1 MEIDIF
7 AIGVLTICIT
17 VIVNIICKKINIP
30 IVIGYILTGVIIVY
44 AFNLKEISSAGELSH
59 VAEFGIIF
67 LMFVIGLEFSFDKFK
82 TMKQETLLFGI
93 SQIFACSVVFFV
105 ICYYIVGLD
114 YKTSFVI
121 SSSFALSSTAI
132 VLKSF
137 DNQIYSNY
145 QKNSIGILI
154 MQDIAVIP
162 LMLVIPAMNAD
173 SSSNITDIA
182 ITTTIS
188 AIIVVAILMI
198 PGKYAASKILGLA
211 ADTKMD
217 EIFVSTILLIVL
229 GASFISQYFG
239 FSHSLGAFIAGMVI
253 AGTDYK
259 YKIRADIEHF
269 KDLFLGFFFITVGMQ
284 VDIFF
289 FLKHI
294 VVILVLLIIVILI
307 KMFVIYWTIRIFRQK
322 EEAFKTALSL
332 SQIGE
337 FSFVVFLLASKN
349 NIFSGEFTNSIIPF
363 IADYKISA
371 NDLNQ
376 YLTLLVIL
384 SMVATPFIL
393 DRIKDITRFVFMD
406 SKIDDIVSDQV
417 QDAKDY
423 SDYVDH
429 IIICG
434 YGVFGQSV
442 ASYLKDHDI
451 NYIAIDHNYAKIQDG
466 LKNGDSVVF
475 GNIVQSGIIE
485 KLNIKQ
491 CAAVVIAIDNSYK
504 IRDIC
509 KILLDKIPNCNI
521 IAKINAR
528 VEDSNID
535 DLDLYGIVDERVE
548 IARILGQE
556 AIVAREEKLN
566 KG

>member
-105 ICYYIVGLD
+105 LCYYVVGLD

-349 NIFSGEFTNSIIPF
+349 NIFSGEFANSIIPF

-384 SMVATPFIL
+384 SMVVTPFIL

>member
-162 LMLVIPAMNAD
+162 LLLVIPAMNAD

-182 ITTTIS
+182 LTTIIS
-188 AIIVVAILMI
+188 AIIVIAILMI

-349 NIFSGEFTNSIIPF
+349 NIFSGEFANSIIPF

-384 SMVATPFIL
+384 SMDVTPFIL

-406 SKIDDIVSDQV
+406 SKIDDVVSDQV

>member
-105 ICYYIVGLD
+105 LCYYVVGLD

-284 VDIFF
+284 VDVLF

-349 NIFSGEFTNSIIPF
+349 NIFSGEFANSIIPF

-384 SMVATPFIL
+384 SMVVTPFIL

-406 SKIDDIVSDQV
+406 SKIDDVVNDQV

-451 NYIAIDHNYAKIQDG
+451 NYIAIDHNYTKIQDG

>member
-1 MEIDIF
+1 MPKEDAYCILKYLIVIAPITIDK
-7 AIGVLTICIT
+7 IT
-17 VIVNIICKKINIP
+17 KIENIIQEASFLFIP
-30 IVIGYILTGVIIVY
+30 IIKLYRI
-44 AFNLKEISSAGELSH
+44 
-59 VAEFGIIF
+59 
-67 LMFVIGLEFSFDKFK
+67 K
-82 TMKQETLLFGI
+82 TIK
-93 SQIFACSVVFFV
+93 
-105 ICYYIVGLD
+105 
-114 YKTSFVI
+114 
-121 SSSFALSSTAI
+121 
-132 VLKSF
+132 
-137 DNQIYSNY
+137 
-145 QKNSIGILI
+145 
-154 MQDIAVIP
+154 
-162 LMLVIPAMNAD
+162 
-173 SSSNITDIA
+173 
-182 ITTTIS
+182 
-188 AIIVVAILMI
+188 VAILVKI
-198 PGKYAASKILGLA
+198 KNCASISKNAL
-211 ADTKMD
+211 TK
-217 EIFVSTILLIVL
+217 IFVSTILLIVL

-284 VDIFF
+284 VDVLF

-349 NIFSGEFTNSIIPF
+349 NIFSGEFANSIIPF
-363 IADYKISA
+363 IADYKIST

-406 SKIDDIVSDQV
+406 SKIDDVVNDQV

-521 IAKINAR
+521 IAKINAKA
-528 VEDSNID
+528 EDNNID

>member
-1 MEIDIF
+1 MEIDVF

-30 IVIGYILTGVIIVY
+30 IVIGYIVTGVIIVY

-105 ICYYIVGLD
+105 LCYYVVGLD

-162 LMLVIPAMNAD
+162 LLLVIPAMNAD

-182 ITTTIS
+182 LTTIIS
-188 AIIVVAILMI
+188 AIIVIAILMI

-371 NDLNQ
+371 DDLNQ

>member
-1 MEIDIF
+1 MEIDVF

-30 IVIGYILTGVIIVY
+30 IVIGYIVTGVIIVY

-105 ICYYIVGLD
+105 LCYYVVGLD

-137 DNQIYSNY
+137 DNQIYSSY

-162 LMLVIPAMNAD
+162 LLLVIPAMNAD

-182 ITTTIS
+182 LTTIIS
-188 AIIVVAILMI
+188 AIIVIAILMI

-284 VDIFF
+284 VDVLF

-294 VVILVLLIIVILI
+294 VVILVLLVVVILI

-371 NDLNQ
+371 DDLNQ

-406 SKIDDIVSDQV
+406 SKIDDIVNDQV

-442 ASYLKDHDI
+442 ARYLKDHDI

>member
-1 MEIDIF
+1 MEIDVF

-105 ICYYIVGLD
+105 LCYYVVGLD

-137 DNQIYSNY
+137 DNQIYSSY

-162 LMLVIPAMNAD
+162 LLLVIPAMNAD

-182 ITTTIS
+182 LTTIIS
-188 AIIVVAILMI
+188 AIIVIAILMI

-349 NIFSGEFTNSIIPF
+349 NIFSGEFANSIIPF

-521 IAKINAR
+521 IAKINAKA
-528 VEDSNID
+528 EDNNID

>member
-1 MEIDIF
+1 MEIDVF

-30 IVIGYILTGVIIVY
+30 IVIGYIVTGVIIVY

-105 ICYYIVGLD
+105 LCYYVVGLD

-137 DNQIYSNY
+137 DNQIYSSY

-162 LMLVIPAMNAD
+162 LLLVIPAMNAD
-173 SSSNITDIA
+173 SSSNITDIVL
-182 ITTTIS
+182 TTIIS
-188 AIIVVAILMI
+188 AIIVIAILMI

-349 NIFSGEFTNSIIPF
+349 NIFSGEFANSIIPF

-406 SKIDDIVSDQV
+406 SKIDDIVNDQV

-521 IAKINAR
+521 IAKINAKA
-528 VEDSNID
+528 EDNNID

>member
-1 MEIDIF
+1 MEIDVF

-137 DNQIYSNY
+137 DNQIYSSY

-284 VDIFF
+284 VDVLF

-349 NIFSGEFTNSIIPF
+349 NIFSGEFANSIIPF
-363 IADYKISA
+363 IADYKIST

-406 SKIDDIVSDQV
+406 SKIDDVVNDQV

-521 IAKINAR
+521 IAKINAKA
-528 VEDSNID
+528 EDNNID

>member
-1 MEIDIF
+1 MEIDVF

-105 ICYYIVGLD
+105 LCYYVVGLD

-284 VDIFF
+284 VDVLF

-349 NIFSGEFTNSIIPF
+349 NIFSGEFANSIIPF

-406 SKIDDIVSDQV
+406 SKIDDIVNDQV

-521 IAKINAR
+521 IAKINAKA
-528 VEDSNID
+528 EDSNID

>member
-1 MEIDIF
+1 MEIDVF

-44 AFNLKEISSAGELSH
+44 AFNLKAISSAGELSH

-105 ICYYIVGLD
+105 LCYYVVGLD

-182 ITTTIS
+182 LTTIIS
-188 AIIVVAILMI
+188 AIIVIAILMI

-284 VDIFF
+284 VDVLF

-406 SKIDDIVSDQV
+406 SKIDDIVNDQV

>member
-1 MEIDIF
+1 MEIDVF

-44 AFNLKEISSAGELSH
+44 AFNLKAISSAGELSH

-406 SKIDDIVSDQV
+406 SKIDDIVNDQV

>member
-30 IVIGYILTGVIIVY
+30 IVIGYIVTGVIIVY

-105 ICYYIVGLD
+105 LCYYVVGLD

-137 DNQIYSNY
+137 DNQIYSSY

-162 LMLVIPAMNAD
+162 LLLVIPAMNAD

-182 ITTTIS
+182 LTTIIS
-188 AIIVVAILMI
+188 AIIVIAILMI

-284 VDIFF
+284 VDVLF

-349 NIFSGEFTNSIIPF
+349 NIFSGEFANSIIPF
-363 IADYKISA
+363 IADCKISA

-384 SMVATPFIL
+384 SMVVTPFIL

-406 SKIDDIVSDQV
+406 SKIDDVVNDQV

-429 IIICG
+429 VIICG

>member
-1 MEIDIF
+1 MEIDVF

-173 SSSNITDIA
+173 SSSNIIDIA

-284 VDIFF
+284 VDVLF

-371 NDLNQ
+371 DDLNQ

-384 SMVATPFIL
+384 SMVVTPFIL
-393 DRIKDITRFVFMD
+393 DRIKDITRFIFMD

-417 QDAKDY
+417 QDPNDY

-429 IIICG
+429 VIICG

-451 NYIAIDHNYAKIQDG
+451 NYIAIDHNYTKIQDG
-466 LKNGDSVVF
+466 LKNGDNVVF

>member
-44 AFNLKEISSAGELSH
+44 AFNLKAISSAGELSH

-284 VDIFF
+284 VDVLF

-384 SMVATPFIL
+384 SMVVTPFIL

-406 SKIDDIVSDQV
+406 SKIDDVVSDQV

-429 IIICG
+429 VIICG

>member
-1 MEIDIF
+1 MEIDVF

-137 DNQIYSNY
+137 DNQIYSSY

-162 LMLVIPAMNAD
+162 LLLVIPAMNVD

-182 ITTTIS
+182 LTTIIS
-188 AIIVVAILMI
+188 AIIVIAILMI

-284 VDIFF
+284 VDVLF

-349 NIFSGEFTNSIIPF
+349 NIFSGEFANSIIPF

-406 SKIDDIVSDQV
+406 SKIDDIVNDQV

-521 IAKINAR
+521 IAKINAKA
-528 VEDSNID
+528 EDSNID

>member
-17 VIVNIICKKINIP
+17 VIVNIFCKRVNIP

-44 AFNLKEISSAGELSH
+44 AFNLKAISSAGELSH

-105 ICYYIVGLD
+105 LCYYVVGLD

-137 DNQIYSNY
+137 DNQIYSSY

-162 LMLVIPAMNAD
+162 LLLVIPAMNAD

-182 ITTTIS
+182 LTTIIS
-188 AIIVVAILMI
+188 AVIVIAILMI

-229 GASFISQYFG
+229 GASFVSQYFG

-294 VVILVLLIIVILI
+294 VVILVLLVVVILI

-349 NIFSGEFTNSIIPF
+349 NIFSGEFANSIIPF

-384 SMVATPFIL
+384 SMVVTPFIL

-406 SKIDDIVSDQV
+406 SKIDDVVNDQV
-417 QDAKDY
+417 QDPNDY

-429 IIICG
+429 VIICG

-442 ASYLKDHDI
+442 ANYLKEHDI
-451 NYIAIDHNYAKIQDG
+451 NYIAIDHNYTKIQDG
-466 LKNGDSVVF
+466 LKNGDNVVF

-485 KLNIKQ
+485 KLNIRQ
-491 CAAVVIAIDNSYK
+491 CAAVIIAIDNSYK

-521 IAKINAR
+521 IAKINAKA
-528 VEDSNID
+528 EDGNID
-535 DLDLYGIVDERVE
+535 DLNLYGVVDERLE

>member
-1 MEIDIF
+1 MEIDVF

-105 ICYYIVGLD
+105 LCYYVVGLD

-173 SSSNITDIA
+173 SSSNITDIV

-284 VDIFF
+284 VDVLF

-349 NIFSGEFTNSIIPF
+349 NIFSGEFANSIIPF

-406 SKIDDIVSDQV
+406 SKIDDIVNDQV

-521 IAKINAR
+521 IAKINAKA
-528 VEDSNID
+528 EDSNID

>member
-384 SMVATPFIL
+384 SMVVTPFIL

>member
-1 MEIDIF
+1 MEIDVF

-30 IVIGYILTGVIIVY
+30 IVIGYIVTGVIIVY

-105 ICYYIVGLD
+105 LCYYVVGLD

-137 DNQIYSNY
+137 DNQIYSSY

-162 LMLVIPAMNAD
+162 LLLVIPAMNAD

-182 ITTTIS
+182 LTTIIS
-188 AIIVVAILMI
+188 AIIVIAILMI

-406 SKIDDIVSDQV
+406 SKIDDIVNDQV

>member
-1 MEIDIF
+1 MEIDVF

-30 IVIGYILTGVIIVY
+30 IVIGYIVTGVIIVY

-105 ICYYIVGLD
+105 LCYYVVGLD

-137 DNQIYSNY
+137 DNQIYSSY

-162 LMLVIPAMNAD
+162 LLLVIPAMNAD

-182 ITTTIS
+182 LTTIIS
-188 AIIVVAILMI
+188 AIIVIAILMI

-284 VDIFF
+284 VDVLF

-406 SKIDDIVSDQV
+406 SKIDDIVNDQV
-417 QDAKDY
+417 QDPNDY

>member
-1 MEIDIF
+1 MEIDVF

-105 ICYYIVGLD
+105 LCYYVVGLD

-137 DNQIYSNY
+137 DNQIYSSY

-182 ITTTIS
+182 LTTIIS
-188 AIIVVAILMI
+188 AIIVIAILMI

-294 VVILVLLIIVILI
+294 VVILVLLVVVILI

-349 NIFSGEFTNSIIPF
+349 NIFSGEFANSIIPF

-371 NDLNQ
+371 DDLNQ

-406 SKIDDIVSDQV
+406 SKIDDIVNDQV

>member
-1 MEIDIF
+1 MEIDVF

-105 ICYYIVGLD
+105 LCYYVVGLD

-384 SMVATPFIL
+384 SMVVTPFIL

-406 SKIDDIVSDQV
+406 SKIDDVVNDQV
-417 QDAKDY
+417 QDPNDY

-451 NYIAIDHNYAKIQDG
+451 NYIAIDHNYTKIQDG

-521 IAKINAR
+521 IAKINAKA
-528 VEDSNID
+528 EDSNID

>member
-229 GASFISQYFG
+229 GASFVSQYFG

-371 NDLNQ
+371 DDLNQ

-384 SMVATPFIL
+384 SMVVTPFIL

>member
-137 DNQIYSNY
+137 DNQIYSSY

-337 FSFVVFLLASKN
+337 FSFVVFLLANKN

-371 NDLNQ
+371 DDLNQ

-384 SMVATPFIL
+384 SMVVTPFIL

>member
-1 MEIDIF
+1 MEIDVF

-30 IVIGYILTGVIIVY
+30 IVIGYIVTGVIIVY

-105 ICYYIVGLD
+105 LCYYVVGLD

-137 DNQIYSNY
+137 DNQIYSSY

-162 LMLVIPAMNAD
+162 LLLVIPAMNAD

-182 ITTTIS
+182 LTTIIS
-188 AIIVVAILMI
+188 AIIVIAILMI

-269 KDLFLGFFFITVGMQ
+269 KDLFLGFFFFIVGMQ

-406 SKIDDIVSDQV
+406 SKIDDIVNDQV